1 MKHNYKPVICSLA
14 ITKAEKF
21 IFSKSK
27 ANFILAFLFTIL
39 GFTDVFGQV
48 ANYTFSESAGT
59 YTTIT
64 GTTANSNHTYDE
76 AVHQQL
82 FFYPVQIL
90 PLFLTENEVLSSL
103 CHR

>member
-48 ANYTFSESAGT
+48 TDT
-59 YTTIT
+59 YTTT
-64 GTTANSNHTYDE
+64 GAGTWIAPCGVTSVTVE
-76 AVHQQL
+76 AWGAGGSDRSGILL
-82 FFYPVQIL
+82 FNYSKIK
-90 PLFLTENEVLSSL
+90 
-103 CHR
+103 